1 MGAPSQALG
10 PRSSGLTLSF
20 LPAGSAG
27 SRPGGSAAPP
37 GSPVYLDLAYLPS
50 GSSARLV
57 DEEFFRRVRAL
68 CYVIS
73 GQDQRKEEGMRA
85 VLDALLAGK
94 QQWDRDLQVCD
105 HPGAPDSFG
114 TRSGR
119 TPPGVFL
126 LNLVLG
132 GLCDLHPPTEEGVGL
147 REPELCPQGHGNE
160 GRFTGPTSSQDSVPV
175 VPSVWSSL
183 DEGAGRARFDPLP

>member
-1 MGAPSQALG
+1 ARSEPSDKGGRAPLSRKSSVPKAATRG
-10 PRSSGLTLSF
+10 PS
-20 LPAGSAG
+20 GSAG

-50 GSSARLV
+50 GSSARLL

-94 QQWDRDLQVCD
+94 QQWDRDLQVTLI
-105 HPGAPDSFG
+105 PTFDSVAMHEWYEETHARHQALG
-114 TRSGR
+114 IT
-119 TPPGVFL
+119 
-126 LNLVLG
+126 VLG
-132 GLCDLHPPTEEGVGL
+132 SNSTV
-147 REPELCPQGHGNE
+147 
-160 GRFTGPTSSQDSVPV
+160 SMQDEAFPACKV
-175 VPSVWSSL
+175 
-183 DEGAGRARFDPLP
+183 EF